1 MRATVTINNIQFG
14 KGMPK
19 ICLPEIETNEDD
31 ILSVVKDF
39 ETYDGWDVLEV
50 RLDFFDGLRKAET
63 VKKLLRNIKEV
74 TDRIVLCTIRTSPEG
89 GTISLTDEE
98 YLTLLKAVVDS
109 GSVQMIDVELS
120 KGDTICKTL
129 LAYAH
134 KYGVK
139 VVLSKHDFEKTP
151 EKGVMESV
159 LRHMDQL
166 DGDFLK
172 LAVMPEN
179 KLDVINLL
187 KVTEEMSEELK
198 HPLITISMGDLG
210 EVSRFSGE
218 AYGSVMTFATAGK
231 ASAPGQVPLHK
242 MIEML
247 KGLHNT
253 HD

>member
-1 MRATVTINNIQFG
+1 MRPTVTINNVVFG
-14 KGMPK
+14 EGMPK
-19 ICLPEIETNEDD
+19 ICLPEIETNEEA
-31 ILSVVKDF
+31 ILDVVSDY

-50 RLDFFDGLRKAET
+50 RLDYFDGLRKIES
-63 VKKLLRNIKEV
+63 VKKLLRNIKAM
-74 TDRIVLCTIRTSPEG
+74 TSRIVLCTIRTSPEG
-89 GTISLTDEE
+89 GTISLTDDE
-98 YLTLLKAVVDS
+98 YLTILKAAIDS
-109 GSVQMIDVELS
+109 GSIQMIDVELS
-120 KGDTICKTL
+120 KGDAICQEL
-129 LAYAH
+129 LDYAH
-134 KYGVK
+134 KFGVK

-159 LRHMDQL
+159 LKHMDQL
-166 DGDFLK
+166 EGDFLK

-187 KVTEEMSEELK
+187 KVSEEMSEELK
-198 HPLITISMGDLG
+198 HPLITIAMGDLG